1 LQRPSGPEELA
12 GAVFPANSGAVY
24 QSSDILSTLFHS
36 INLNIP
42 SIEAL
47 KLVNPSD
54 LGICMGMNQLPEK
67 ETIKGYMVFVRA
79 AMLP

>member
-1 LQRPSGPEELA
+1 MHHLFLQEIGFDTL

-24 QSSDILSTLFHS
+24 QSSDILSALFHS

-47 KLVNPSD
+47 KLINPSD
-54 LGICMGMNQLPEK
+54 LGICMGMNQSPGK
-67 ETIKGYMVFVRA
+67 ETIRA
-79 AMLP
+79 HLAVMAEH